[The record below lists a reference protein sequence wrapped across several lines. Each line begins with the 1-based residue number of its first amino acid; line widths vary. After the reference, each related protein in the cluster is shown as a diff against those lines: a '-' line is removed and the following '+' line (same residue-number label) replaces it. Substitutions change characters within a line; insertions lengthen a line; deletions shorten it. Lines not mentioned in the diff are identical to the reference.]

1 MNRSMRLLSTVSEA
15 VLEVR
20 LPDEEA
26 ISIQTSDLSFT
37 LGRYT
42 PARLSGLKIESDN
55 GNFTLPVD
63 SSALV
68 LQVASNSF
76 VDAQVII
83 PFCNW

>member
-42 PARLSGLKIESDN
+42 PARLSGLKIKSDN

-68 LQVASNSF
+68 FQVASNSF

-83 PFCNW
+83 PF